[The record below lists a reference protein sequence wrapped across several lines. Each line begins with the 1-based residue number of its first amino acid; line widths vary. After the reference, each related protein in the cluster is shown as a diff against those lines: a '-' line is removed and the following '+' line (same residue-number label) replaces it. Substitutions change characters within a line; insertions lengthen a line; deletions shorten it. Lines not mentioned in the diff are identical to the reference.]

1 MKDLSYL
8 QAFPT
13 KVLRSMRRVL
23 KCGFTL
29 EDVET
34 FLENPDA
41 HQKPVEGENALA
53 GRLEKPCCGDSKID
67 KELAEARAK
76 QKERKAKKEVD
87 NGYSNTVKP

>member
-29 EDVET
+29 EDIDV

-41 HQKPVEGENALA
+41 HQKPVNALA
-53 GRLEKPCCGDSKID
+53 GKLEKPCCGDSKID
-67 KELAEARAK
+67 KELVENRAK
-76 QKERKAKKEVD
+76 QKERKSKKEVI
-87 NGYSNTVKP
+87 